1 MRFPAD
7 DLPREGETP
16 MKKLILA
23 VMVSVV
29 CGTLGNSAAQAED
42 AAMVPVHQFIDS
54 LNAGNVKAAASTHL
68 SNVPIIDEF
77 TPYHWTSFDAWLKAF
92 AANNKKHK
100 VTDVR
105 VTLSAPT
112 TSMVDDTSAY
122 EVVPNVINAKM
133 DGKPIAEKG
142 IFAFVLVKIAQ
153 NWRIASWAWSKQ

>member
-1 MRFPAD
+1 
-7 DLPREGETP
+7 

-23 VMVSVV
+23 VMVSVA
-29 CGTLGNSAAQAED
+29 CGMLGSSAAQAED

-77 TPYHWTSFDAWLKAF
+77 APYHWTSFDAWLKAF

-105 VTLSAPT
+105 VTLSATGASPPGPGRNNRCHPARAFGGRIYLQVGGFCVAAHALRRPPMRDMLT
-112 TSMVDDTSAY
+112 PLPA
-122 EVVPNVINAKM
+122 AKM
-133 DGKPIAEKG
+133 G
-142 IFAFVLVKIAQ
+142 
-153 NWRIASWAWSKQ
+153 